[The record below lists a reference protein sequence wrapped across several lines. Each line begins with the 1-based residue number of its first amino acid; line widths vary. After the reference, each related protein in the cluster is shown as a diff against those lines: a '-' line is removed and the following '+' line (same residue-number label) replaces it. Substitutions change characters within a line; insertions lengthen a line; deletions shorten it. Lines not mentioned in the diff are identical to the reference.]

1 MNDISFSESFLSFQY
16 LFTTNLRYFQDPN
29 SKQKIILFQVLE
41 GLNTLR
47 AEGTFCDIIIVVDGQ
62 EFPVHK
68 SVLSAA
74 SAYFKAMFTCNLAEA
89 NLSKIPINGV
99 EPQIIKQLL
108 DYIYSSE
115 VTISKDNVQN
125 LLSAA
130 NLLEIL
136 PVRDACCQF
145 LDRHMDE
152 SNCLGIQSFAEAHS
166 CIDLQQKARNFA
178 LKHFSDLITGEE
190 FDAIPESQ
198 LIDLISS
205 DELEVLREED
215 VFNAVI
221 KWVEASIDTR

>member
-1 MNDISFSESFLSFQY
+1 M
-16 LFTTNLRYFQDPN
+16 
-29 SKQKIILFQVLE
+29 
-41 GLNTLR
+41 
-47 AEGTFCDIIIVVDGQ
+47 IV
-62 EFPVHK
+62 
-68 SVLSAA
+68 
-74 SAYFKAMFTCNLAEA
+74 
-89 NLSKIPINGV
+89 
-99 EPQIIKQLL
+99 
-108 DYIYSSE
+108 
-115 VTISKDNVQN
+115 SKDNVQN

-166 CIDLQQKARNFA
+166 CVDLQQKARSFA
-178 LKHFSDLITGEE
+178 LKHFNDLITGEE
-190 FDAIPESQ
+190 FEAIPESQ

-221 KWVEASIDTR
+221 KWAESHVDPR